1 MKRIYTFLLLSFV
14 FCTAIMSQNFIIKG
28 VAKSNAAK
36 EPMPGVHVAILSE
49 KVETTTNEYGEFEL
63 KVLQKGQMVL
73 TFFGGNVSCWNLQSV
88 LFLAAALSVPDAL

>member
-28 VAKSNAAK
+28 VAKSNASK

-49 KVETTTNEYGEFEL
+49 KV
-63 KVLQKGQMVL
+63 
-73 TFFGGNVSCWNLQSV
+73 
-88 LFLAAALSVPDAL
+88 VPSFS